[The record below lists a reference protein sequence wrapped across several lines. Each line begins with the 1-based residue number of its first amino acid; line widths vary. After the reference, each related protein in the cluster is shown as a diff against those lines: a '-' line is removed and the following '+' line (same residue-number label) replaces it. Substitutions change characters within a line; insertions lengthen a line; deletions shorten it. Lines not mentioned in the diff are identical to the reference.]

1 MKRIFLIFF
10 IAICAGTA
18 RSELSIDSLKHI
30 LLATS
35 NDTLKLSCAGNLA
48 DGYAEISP
56 DSALV
61 YAERELILARKLG
74 FRLNEC
80 YALNHIGY
88 ALMNLGNYPGSLKV
102 LLEAIT
108 IAEDPSSEEKILPD
122 KYLYAEDLYSSA
134 VTPRFKRLDKIARSQ
149 QFVGILYGNAA
160 NYEKEK
166 EHHLIGRNL
175 AIQTGNIM
183 IQMLTNATLGRSYL
197 YLKMP
202 DSALYHVQ
210 QSYQQSFKTPYT
222 KYKGSILLNLARIY
236 ESTNQRELA
245 NDYLR
250 LALAASKEHGY
261 HRGVVASSLALADY
275 FIGAGQLDS
284 AQFFMRQGLEMARQ
298 LNAPS
303 LLLRSYIVHAK
314 YFALTNKSDSIVS
327 YQNKIIKINDSL
339 FSAKQSQLFQNI
351 DFDEQQRQQR
361 KEAAEQARTNRL
373 RIYGLLAGLTIFIC
387 VALILFRNNRNKQK
401 AYALLEKQKQETD
414 HQRQKAEQALSE
426 LKSTQAQLVHAE
438 KMASL
443 GELTAGIAHEI
454 ENPLNFINNFS
465 EVNQELLGE
474 LKEQLGENKKEQSRI
489 LLNDIESNLQKI
501 IQHGQRADAIVKAML
516 QHSRKGGTEKVISD
530 LNVLCDEYI
539 RVAYH
544 AFRSK
549 DKDFHVNI
557 KTDFDPTL
565 DKVLIV
571 PQDIGKIILNLLN
584 NAFFAVSAR
593 TRDSAKMNKNQS
605 VPADAIAEM
614 QHRTPGNY
622 EPAVLVATRKKNGIV
637 EIAITDN
644 GCGIPEEYKLK
655 VFQPFFTTRPAG
667 MGTGLGLS
675 LSFDIARAHG
685 GEITLESEQGKGSTF
700 KVSFPYYSA

>member
-1 MKRIFLIFF
+1 MKRSFLVIYLVL
-10 IAICAGTA
+10 CAYAG

-30 LLATS
+30 LLTTT

-48 DGYAEISP
+48 EAYAETSP
-56 DSALV
+56 DSAWV
-61 YAERELILARKLG
+61 YAERELLLARKLG

-88 ALMNLGNYPGSLKV
+88 ALMNLGNYPRSLEV

-108 IAEDPSSEEKILPD
+108 VAEDPASEKKILPD
-122 KYLYAEDLYSSA
+122 KYIYAEDLYATASSS
-134 VTPRFKRLDKIARSQ
+134 RFKRLDKIARSQ

-166 EHHLIGRNL
+166 EHHLISLNL
-175 AIQTGNIM
+175 AMETGNIM
-183 IQMLTNATLGRSYL
+183 LQMLTNATLGRSYL
-197 YLKMP
+197 YLNMP
-202 DSALYHVQ
+202 DSALYYVQ
-210 QSYQQSFKTPYT
+210 QSYQLSFKTRYT
-222 KYKGSILLNLARIY
+222 KYMGSILLNLARVY
-236 ESTNQRELA
+236 EATHQRRLA

-250 LALAASKEHGY
+250 QALAASKDHGY
-261 HRGVVASSLALADY
+261 QRGVVASSIALAEY
-275 FIGAGQLDS
+275 FISAGQLDS
-284 AQFFMRQGLEMARQ
+284 AQFFMRQGLDMARQ

-314 YFALTNKSDSIVS
+314 YFALTKKSDSIVS
-327 YQNKIIKINDSL
+327 YQNKIIRINDSL
-339 FSAKQSQLFQNI
+339 FGAKQSQLFQNI

-361 KEAAEQARTNRL
+361 IQAAEQARANRL

-414 HQRQKAEQALSE
+414 HQRKKVEQALSE
-426 LKSTQAQLVHAE
+426 LTSTQAQLVHAE

-474 LKEQLGENKKEQSRI
+474 LKEQLGENKNEQSRI
-489 LLNDIESNLQKI
+489 LLGDIESNLQKI

-516 QHSRKGGTEKVISD
+516 QHSRKGGTEKVITD
-530 LNVLCDEYI
+530 LNILCDEYI

-549 DKDFHVNI
+549 EKDFHVEM
-557 KTDFDPTL
+557 KTEFDPSL
-565 DKVLIV
+565 EKVLIV

-593 TRDSAKMNKNQS
+593 SRDAAKMNKS
-605 VPADAIAEM
+605 HPEATDAIAEI
-614 QHRTPGNY
+614 QHRNPGNY
-622 EPAVLVATRKKNGIV
+622 IPTVIVTTRKRNGLV
-637 EIAITDN
+637 EIEITDN
-644 GCGIPEEYKLK
+644 GCGIPQEYRLK

-675 LSFDIARAHG
+675 LSSDIARAHG
-685 GEITLESEQGKGSTF
+685 GDITLESEQGRGSTF
-700 KVSFPYYSA
+700 KVSFPYYSE